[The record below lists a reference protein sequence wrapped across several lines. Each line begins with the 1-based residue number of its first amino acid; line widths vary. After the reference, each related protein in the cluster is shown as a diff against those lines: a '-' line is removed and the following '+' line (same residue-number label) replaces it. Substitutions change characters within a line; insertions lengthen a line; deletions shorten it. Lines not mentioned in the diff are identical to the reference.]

1 MNNDTISGIFGVLIL
16 GGIAWLI
23 ATSIGTIGHLSP
35 IDWSVALVSLVWL
48 LGIVTIPWN
57 IYFQARTI
65 IAEAEESAKRGI
77 TVESSDVAYTK
88 RWSERALLLAVCL
101 HIASAIG
108 MYFLASAGVSFM
120 GYFGAGA
127 SLLLTFVRPL
137 ARGYEYVR
145 KRLARIRQEISY
157 PREDVVGLKAE
168 VERLEREI
176 ESLRFTLNTEEE
188 QSWASGVESRIA
200 EGSTNAERLRQ
211 RFDTLQETN
220 KLEHE
225 KIARDAE
232 NASAKALADAAIVS
246 HVREIVRFFKEA

>member
-1 MNNDTISGIFGVLIL
+1 MNTSTIGGIFGVVLL

-23 ATSIGTIGHLSP
+23 VQSIGTVGHLSP
-35 IDWSVALVSLVWL
+35 IDWGVALVSLLWL

-65 IAEAEESAKRGI
+65 VSEAEESEKRGI
-77 TVESSDVAYTK
+77 TVESSDIAYTK
-88 RWSERALLLAVCL
+88 RWADRALLLAVCL
-101 HIASAIG
+101 HAASAVG
-108 MYFLASAGVSFM
+108 MYFLASAGISFM

-127 SLLLTFVRPL
+127 SLLLTFVRPV

-145 KRLARIRQEISY
+145 KRLARIRQEISF
-157 PREDVVGLKAE
+157 PREDVVRLRAD
-168 VERLEREI
+168 VERLEQELT
-176 ESLRFTLNTEEE
+176 SLRFQLSTDEE
-188 QSWASGVESRIA
+188 QSWASGIESRLTEHSA
-200 EGSTNAERLRQ
+200 HTERLRQ
-211 RFDTLQETN
+211 RLDTLQETN